1 MYAELRN
8 DVPFWGRVYKIVG
21 ICSLPPGSVATL
33 RSSQDAPPLP
43 LRRGDSPNSA
53 DHGCGPVSYGRND
66 ILVLHV
72 AVLWPTFTF
81 MSK

>member
-43 LRRGDSPNSA
+43 LRRGDSPNSE
-53 DHGCGPVSYGRND
+53 D
-66 ILVLHV
+66 HV
-72 AVLWPTFTF
+72 AGQFLMAGTIFLF
-81 MSK
+81 CMSLYCGQILLS